1 MRICVLGSEGQIGAH
16 VTSWGDSE
24 GFFVSRV
31 DKLITTDHDLTQSS
45 RNWTSAI
52 ADCDV
57 VVFLA
62 FDVGGANYLR
72 EFQNTH
78 AFLHS
83 NTIMMLNVFETVK
96 QYNKKII
103 FASSVT
109 AFDLDNSYGNCK
121 LLGERLCAS
130 IGGISVRLWN
140 IYGFETDPSRYHVV
154 MDFISQARTEG
165 KISCK
170 TTGHERRQFLYGE
183 DCASAIFSII
193 NRYNEI
199 IERTIHIS
207 SGKWTS
213 IHDVAHLVADVCN
226 VGAPIFSDR
235 VETLQQ
241 NEYSPYISPPDWVAM
256 TDLRSGIKKI
266 VDIYDDETKK

>member
-1 MRICVLGSEGQIGAH
+1 MRICILGSEGQIGTH
-16 VTSWGDSE
+16 VTSLGDSE
-24 GFFVSRV
+24 GFLVSCI
-31 DKLITTDHDLTQSS
+31 DKIITPDHDLTEPK
-45 RNWTSAI
+45 RKWTSAI

-83 NTIMMLNVFETVK
+83 NTMMMLNVFEEAK
-96 QYNKKII
+96 KHNKPII

-109 AFDLDNSYGNCK
+109 AFDPGNSYGNCK
-121 LLGERLCAS
+121 LLGERLCTS

-140 IYGFETDPSRYHVV
+140 IYGFETDPSRYHVI
-154 MDFISQARTEG
+154 MDFISQARVKGE
-165 KISCK
+165 ISCK
-170 TTGHERRQFLYGE
+170 TTGQERRQFLYGE
-183 DCASAIFSII
+183 DCASAIYSII

-199 IERTIHIS
+199 NDRTIHIS
-207 SGKWTS
+207 SGEWTS
-213 IHDVAHLVADVCN
+213 IRDVAYLVADVCK

-241 NEYSPYISPPDWVAM
+241 NEYSPCIYPPDWAPT
-256 TDLRSGIKKI
+256 TDLRAGIQKI
-266 VDIYDDETKK
+266 VDMYDDEIKN